1 MSKNRPFIPPPK
13 MTLPDQNVSALASGA
28 QASQISTG
36 LAMALATAQTAP
48 EVPRATTATTIAIVP
63 PPKREASVRILPD
76 RIEYTNPTIDLTEY
90 IMPTAGDPKQT
101 KRLTPDRA
109 VVAHGMLIVEEL
121 HLSLPVGAFLIRT

>member
-36 LAMALATAQTAP
+36 LALAPAQTAP

-76 RIEYTNPTIDLTEY
+76 RIEYTNPTIELTEY
-90 IMPTAGDPKQT
+90 IMPTAGVPAQT

-121 HLSLPVGAFLIRT
+121 HLSLPLGAFLIRT